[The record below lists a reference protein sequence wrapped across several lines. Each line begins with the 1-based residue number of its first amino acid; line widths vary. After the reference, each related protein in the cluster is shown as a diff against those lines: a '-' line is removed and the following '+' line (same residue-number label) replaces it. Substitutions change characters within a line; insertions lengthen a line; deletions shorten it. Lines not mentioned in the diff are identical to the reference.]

1 MKNSYVVAVNLE
13 DIDTGAVN
21 LHQKAF
27 DDCENKYEAAGR
39 AVLYYLQNFGGS
51 LIHSIDVQ
59 GFGGDDQDYIELIKA
74 GRKIE
79 AIKLYRERSGLGLR
93 DAKMYIDSIKY

>member
-1 MKNSYVVAVNLE
+1 MKNTYVVAVNLE

-39 AVLYYLQNFGGS
+39 AVLYYLQNFGGT
-51 LIHSIDVQ
+51 LIHSIDVK
-59 GFGGDDQDYIELIKA
+59 GYAGEDEDYIRLLKE

-79 AIKLYRERSGLGLR
+79 AIKLYRERSGTGLR
-93 DAKMYIDSIKY
+93 DAKMYIDSISY